1 LEDEAML
8 TPRPYQEEDIQKG
21 LKAKH
26 GGVLIGNDLGTG
38 KTLTAVEIV
47 RRGFPDWPRVL
58 VVAPLNT
65 FGGWE
70 RHIRSQIPDAPIYI
84 HPPGG
89 RSSKEA
95 KEWWKAMESGRPGW
109 YILGW
114 EVMRGTPT
122 REQSRQFKE
131 RVEQAKAAGLKLPPR
146 PIYLHWGAFPGWDVT
161 IFDEV
166 HRVVNRKSTTAKTA
180 KTIPSRFRMG
190 LSGTPAGNKVEGYW
204 SVIDL
209 LWPGY
214 LPSYWRW
221 VSDFCLTERNAYS
234 GRSIIGEKYPGVI
247 AEHCVPTYIRRTT
260 EEVNA
265 DLPGVIERKVV
276 VPLLKG
282 AQTKAYRELEK
293 QAFVWLENEPLGTPL
308 GVEHALRLRQIAM
321 GNPRI
326 KETGEVTDLG
336 FPKITLEFPEDTK
349 SAKIDALKEILQD
362 LPEDEPVLILS
373 HSAAFAVPVVHQLNK
388 AGYGPTVAFTGS
400 TSAKGRQNIL
410 KYFGKPGGP
419 RIVVAG
425 IQAIGE
431 GTDGLQY
438 VCNHEV
444 WLSRHDN
451 NMLNQQAARRLDRP
465 GQTKPVQRWVIESRH
480 TIDQDVYERTEDN
493 TNRMQRAYG

>member
-1 LEDEAML
+1 
-8 TPRPYQEEDIQKG
+8 
-21 LKAKH
+21 
-26 GGVLIGNDLGTG
+26 
-38 KTLTAVEIV
+38 
-47 RRGFPDWPRVL
+47 
-58 VVAPLNT
+58 
-65 FGGWE
+65 
-70 RHIRSQIPDAPIYI
+70 
-84 HPPGG
+84 
-89 RSSKEA
+89 
-95 KEWWKAMESGRPGW
+95 
-109 YILGW
+109 
-114 EVMRGTPT
+114 
-122 REQSRQFKE
+122 
-131 RVEQAKAAGLKLPPR
+131 
-146 PIYLHWGAFPGWDVT
+146 
-161 IFDEV
+161 
-166 HRVVNRKSTTAKTA
+166 
-180 KTIPSRFRMG
+180 
-190 LSGTPAGNKVEGYW
+190 
-204 SVIDL
+204 
-209 LWPGY
+209 
-214 LPSYWRW
+214 
-221 VSDFCLTERNAYS
+221 
-234 GRSIIGEKYPGVI
+234 
-247 AEHCVPTYIRRTT
+247 
-260 EEVNA
+260 
-265 DLPGVIERKVV
+265 
-276 VPLLKG
+276 
-282 AQTKAYRELEK
+282 
-293 QAFVWLENEPLGTPL
+293 
-308 GVEHALRLRQIAM
+308 
-321 GNPRI
+321 
-326 KETGEVTDLG
+326 VTDLG